1 MPTRAI
7 GCGSWGSASM
17 GEPPGRPTPILVIS
31 NHGHI
36 VGGGELSLM
45 DLLRGLDR
53 GRWAPALVV
62 PEDGGVASR
71 GRDLGLPV
79 HVIPLPT
86 LWRPG
91 PGVVR
96 SVAALGRLART
107 TDAALIHANGSRA
120 LISGG
125 PAGRSAG
132 RPPIWH
138 VPVAESDG
146 AGDRRP

>member
-7 GCGSWGSASM
+7 GCGSWGSASV

-71 GRDLGLPV
+71 GRDLGIPV
-79 HVIPLPT
+79 HVIALPT
-86 LWRPG
+86 LRLPG
-91 PGVVR
+91 PGVLR
-96 SVAALGRLART
+96 SLKALGRLART
-107 TDAALIHANGSRA
+107 TDAALIHANGSPA
-120 LISGG
+120 LIYRGL
-125 PAGRSAG
+125 ARAAAG
-132 RPPIWH
+132 RPASSH
-138 VPVAESDG
+138 ARVAE
-146 AGDRRP
+146 

>member
-7 GCGSWGSASM
+7 GCGSWGSASV

-53 GRWAPALVV
+53 RRWAPALGV
-62 PEDGGVASR
+62 PEDGPLASR

-86 LWRPG
+86 LRRPG
-91 PGVVR
+91 RGGLR
-96 SVAALGRLART
+96 SLQALGRLAPM
-107 TDAALIHANGSRA
+107 TDAALR
-120 LISGG
+120 
-125 PAGRSAG
+125 
-132 RPPIWH
+132 
-138 VPVAESDG
+138 
-146 AGDRRP
+146 